1 MFQLWYRGQ
10 RHSSITKCGD
20 NTHLPHLENDMTE
33 EQASEKYW
41 KARDLLDEI
50 IASGQR
56 GSRQDI
62 LDELED
68 DLE

>member
-1 MFQLWYRGQ
+1 M
-10 RHSSITKCGD
+10 
-20 NTHLPHLENDMTE
+20 NE
-33 EQASEKYW
+33 EQASEAYW
-41 KARDLLDEI
+41 KVVSILDEI

-62 LDELED
+62 LDELNN

>member
-1 MFQLWYRGQ
+1 
-10 RHSSITKCGD
+10 
-20 NTHLPHLENDMTE
+20 MTE

-41 KARDLLDEI
+41 DAIYKLREVI
-50 IASGQR
+50 ESGQR